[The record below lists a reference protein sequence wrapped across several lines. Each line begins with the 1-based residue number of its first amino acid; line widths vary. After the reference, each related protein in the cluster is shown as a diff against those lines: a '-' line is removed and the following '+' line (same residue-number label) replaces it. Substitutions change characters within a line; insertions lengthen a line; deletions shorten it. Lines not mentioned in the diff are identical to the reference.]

1 MKMRKIVAALLL
13 LSLFCACFAACGET
27 TEPLSGEY
35 MGPKGERYIFTKR
48 TLTITGVIEGLDD
61 TSLHCSYRIVTEA
74 DGTERMTVTRES
86 YQYTG
91 IDPNVKSMIND
102 YNTAIDSASG
112 NARQVEYVLK
122 RAEGYIML
130 DDLWLMKDVD

>member
-27 TEPLSGEY
+27 TESLSGEY

-74 DGTERMTVTRES
+74 ESMEAAREMCDLYEEKIRKLTEERKKA
-86 YQYTG
+86 
-91 IDPNVKSMIND
+91 D
-102 YNTAIDSASG
+102 
-112 NARQVEYVLK
+112 
-122 RAEGYIML
+122 AE
-130 DDLWLMKDVD
+130 